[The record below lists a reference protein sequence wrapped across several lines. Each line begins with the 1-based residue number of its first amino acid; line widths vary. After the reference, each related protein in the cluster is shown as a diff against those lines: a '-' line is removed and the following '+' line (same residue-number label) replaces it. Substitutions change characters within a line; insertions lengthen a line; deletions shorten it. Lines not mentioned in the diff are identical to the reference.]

1 MTHSEPYENL
11 ANAIIIQAC
20 KDYRKAYKRY
30 LRRFRSTDKPD
41 DELVDLERFFRSSWC
56 RMLTDI
62 DGEVIIAKVQ
72 QMEGMVAV

>member
-41 DELVDLERFFRSSWC
+41 SELVELERFFGSAWYKT
-56 RMLTDI
+56 LTAI
-62 DGEVIIAKVQ
+62 DGEYLMDRIKKEVCA
-72 QMEGMVAV
+72 

>member
-1 MTHSEPYENL
+1 MTPYENL

-41 DELVDLERFFRSSWC
+41 EELVELENFFRSDWYNT
-56 RMLTDI
+56 LTSI
-62 DGEVIIAKVQ
+62 DGEYIMARIRKEVTA
-72 QMEGMVAV
+72 

>member
-41 DELVDLERFFRSSWC
+41 DELVELERFFRSAWYKTLSAV
-56 RMLTDI
+56 
-62 DGEVIIAKVQ
+62 DGEYLMDRIKKEVSA
-72 QMEGMVAV
+72 

>member
-1 MTHSEPYENL
+1 MTPYENL

-41 DELVDLERFFRSSWC
+41 DELVELENFFRSDWYNT
-56 RMLTDI
+56 LTSV
-62 DGEVIIAKVQ
+62 DGEYIMARIRKEVTA
-72 QMEGMVAV
+72 